1 MHASLSLQVPPVRA
15 EPGVHPPVL
24 ALHVP
29 SLWQTSAARQDPA
42 EATQVP
48 DEEEHVAHPVHAL
61 PALTQVPVPLQ
72 VCGWD
77 PLHFTE
83 VGVHTPVQDVAV
95 AVALQT

>member
-1 MHASLSLQVPPVRA
+1 
-15 EPGVHPPVL
+15 VHPPVL
-24 ALHVP
+24 VLHVP
-29 SLWQTSAARQDPA
+29 SLWQTSAAAQEPA